1 VPADIASKFLP
12 AADYARVK
20 TLDLAKMAGASDA
33 LKKDW
38 LEQVQ
43 RK

>member
-1 VPADIASKFLP
+1 VPKDIASKLLP
-12 AADYARVK
+12 ASDYARVK
-20 TLDLAKMAGASDA
+20 NLDLAKMAAASDV
-33 LKKDW
+33 LKKAW